1 MTISVSPVVRVNTS
15 GLSTGFAGNQFDT
28 HVAALSDGT
37 YWVIWRDSV
46 TSTMNMQRYDTL
58 GQAQGGPNSLF
69 IGDVS
74 RVFDVAVT
82 DDNAVYIGYRAVTDG
97 SIRLTLHNGITGGQI
112 SANSAFTANATS
124 SMQLVQ
130 TAPNAVTILASESST
145 NTFRRIVIQSNGNS
159 IEGVTTFFT
168 GTTGEILQEA
178 VLGDGTGGHVFALTS
193 AGRLVSTTGTFQGL
207 VATINSQ
214 NFYDILR
221 LDQNSY
227 LVTNAS
233 GTNTLALR
241 PLIGIGNDP
250 STYVTGLSET
260 VVSPGGTSGTPV
272 NRMVELVRL
281 GPDRILGIIET
292 TNNLGASSGIFAQVY
307 DLASGQQVGTAV
319 RVFSGSVSN
328 LFNSQISARL
338 MPDGRVAVTFVAN
351 NGLAGT
357 DIYTT
362 ILDPRTGGTIT
373 GTAGADTLVGSSFD
387 DLFAEVDTG
396 DRVIGGTGVDTVRFA
411 GNTTP
416 RAIDLENQARFPETN
431 ILLEGIENIEA
442 RSGND
447 TILGNFANN
456 RIDGSGGNDLIYG
469 RGGNDLLIGGN
480 AVDTVYGGA
489 GNDTID
495 GGTSGDR
502 LFGDSGNDL
511 ILGGSS
517 NDTIH
522 GGSGNDTI
530 DGGADRDLIFAG
542 ADADEAWGGLG
553 NDTIYGGLGDDTLHG
568 DDGDDLLVGTQG
580 NNMLY
585 GGLGNDRFKIGDGVN
600 YVEGGDGLDRVT
612 FTQQSFNFGVH
623 ADLTNDFTEL
633 AARLGFGDSENT
645 YVSIENMTGSRG
657 NDFLAGTDGANRI
670 NGGDG
675 NDVILMRGGDD
686 TVTGGAGADAFVFD
700 RVAAG
705 NNRIRDFAVGQ
716 DKILLELDIFG
727 DIGPDNIAARFSAN
741 ASATVAANSLAQLT
755 FDNSGAGSGR
765 LFFDADGNGSGAAVL
780 IATLRFT
787 TPTGLTTFGASD
799 FDFY

>member
-1 MTISVSPVVRVNTS
+1 MTISISPVIRVNTA
-15 GLSTGFAGNQFDT
+15 GLNSGFAGNQLDT
-28 HVAALSDGT
+28 QVAALSDGS
-37 YWVIWRDSV
+37 YWVIWRDAV
-46 TSTMNMQRYDTL
+46 TSTMNMQRYDSL

-69 IGDVS
+69 VGDVS

-82 DDNAVYIGYRAVTDG
+82 DDNGVFIAYRAVGDG
-97 SIRLTLHNGITGGQI
+97 SIRMTLHNGNTGSQI
-112 SANSAFTANATS
+112 AGIVAGSTNPTS

-130 TAPNAVTILASESST
+130 TASNAVTALATESVT
-145 NTFRRIVIQSNGNS
+145 NTFRLLTIQSNGS
-159 IEGVTTFFT
+159 ILAGASSFFT
-168 GTTGEILQEA
+168 GTAGETLQEA
-178 VLGDGTGGHVFALTS
+178 VLGDGTGGHLFALTS
-193 AGRLVSTTGTFQGL
+193 NGRLVSTNGTVQALSASIG
-207 VATINSQ
+207 SQ
-214 NFYDILR
+214 NFHDFLR
-221 LDQNSY
+221 LDENSY
-227 LVTNAS
+227 AVTNSAGSAS
-233 GTNTLALR
+233 VVLRAL
-241 PLIGIGNDP
+241 
-250 STYVTGLSET
+250 TGLGINAGSYT
-260 VVSPGGTSGTPV
+260 LGSPVFVQDAGSTSGTV
-272 NRMVELVRL
+272 TNRMVDLVRL
-281 GPDRILGIIET
+281 GPDRILSIFET
-292 TNNLGASSGIFAQVY
+292 TNNLVASTGIFAQVY
-307 DLASGQQVGTAV
+307 DLATGARVGAAV
-319 RVFSGSVSN
+319 KIFSGVSITAD
-328 LFNSQISARL
+328 SQVSARL
-338 MPDGRVAVTFVAN
+338 MPDGRVAVTFVAQ

-373 GTAGADTLVGSSFD
+373 ATAGADTLVGSSFD

-495 GGTSGDR
+495 GGSSGDR

-511 ILGGSS
+511 ILGGTS

-522 GGSGNDTI
+522 GGSGNETI

-580 NNMLY
+580 NNVLY

-700 RVAAG
+700 RIAAG

-727 DIGPDNIAARFSAN
+727 DIGPDNIASRFVAN
-741 ASATVAANSLAQLT
+741 ASGAVAANTSAQLT